1 MFKSYLAVAFRNLIK
16 NKLYSLINIV
26 GLAVGLAACVMIALF
41 VRDEFSYDTQWAKA
55 ERLYRLNTTYNIPGR
70 EPTSGPTA
78 TGRAKEAFR
87 NYFSDDIAA
96 TTRFRSLYSVLR
108 YQDKVVTERIIW
120 TDPETADM
128 FDLKVTAGDIHQALA
143 DKASIAIDQSFAERY
158 FGREN
163 PIGKILT
170 INIYDIERD
179 YKVAAVFEDL
189 PENTVLD
196 IQALVKIDEADFV
209 NQPWEFQQW
218 YSDNSYLY
226 FELKEGSDVDAINA
240 RSSAFIDNSIDFDP
254 EKSSFDKAS
263 DFVAVNAQKMTDI
276 QLNPVGRAG
285 SEMKPTGSMVNVVM
299 FISIAVLILLIACI
313 NFMNLATAKS
323 TQRAREVALRKVL
336 GAHRGQLIIQFMG
349 ESILIALMGLV
360 LGIAIVE
367 LAITAFGGFVGK
379 ELVLDYS
386 DGLTLSILFGLVVF
400 VGVIG
405 GLYPALV
412 LSGFLPARVLKA
424 NKSAETKGSAILRN
438 MLVIIQFSISIGL
451 IIATAAVYG
460 QRLFVTT
467 MDPGF
472 DKESVL
478 VIQNLDR
485 TGMDGKQDAFRQQI
499 LALQGVNKAALSGD
513 TPVNGNTSNS
523 RVTREG
529 DDPSQSML
537 IGRQSVGHEFF
548 DVFDVEFVV
557 GRAFSRDRG
566 TDGTPSADAPED
578 EDLRGTLI
586 LNEAAVRRL
595 GYSSAQEAVG
605 QRLTLGVSQGR
616 SASMEIIGVVRDMQ
630 LQSLKEIVRPE
641 MYLLSSD
648 YISSLSIKFDGN
660 VANLISQIEKIW
672 GSIAPTVPFEYDFID
687 ERIAREFEGEEN
699 QSVLLAFFAG
709 LAVLIACLGLYGLA
723 CFAAERRTKEI
734 GIRKVMGAS
743 VMDIVRLLIWQFS
756 KPVLIANLIAW
767 PIVVYAVMQWL
778 ENFPYR
784 LELWWLAIFCVAS
797 GTIALSIAWATVGGN
812 AARVART
819 NPIQAL
825 RYE

>member
-1 MFKSYLAVAFRNLIK
+1 MFQSYFQVAIRNLIK
-16 NKLYSLINIV
+16 NKLYSFINIV
-26 GLAVGLAACVMIALF
+26 GLAVGLAACLMIALF

-55 ERLYRLNTTYNIPGR
+55 DRLYRLNTTFSIPGR
-70 EPTSGPTA
+70 EPMVGPTA
-78 TGRAKEAFR
+78 PGPAKEAFR
-87 NYFSDDIAA
+87 NYFSEDVAA
-96 TTRFRSLYSVLR
+96 TTRFRRFYSVLR
-108 YQDKVVTERIIW
+108 YQDKVVNEPIIW

-143 DKASIAIDQSFAERY
+143 DKASIAIEQSFAERY

-163 PIGKILT
+163 PIGKIFT

-189 PENTVLD
+189 PDNTVLD

-209 NQPWEFQQW
+209 NQSWEFQEW
-218 YSDNSYLY
+218 YSVNNYLY
-226 FELKEGSDVDAINA
+226 FELKEGADIDAINA
-240 RSSAFIDNSIDFDP
+240 RTSAFLDNSIDIDP
-254 EKSSFDKAS
+254 ENSIFDKAS
-263 DFVAVNAQKMTDI
+263 DFLSINAQKITDI
-276 QLNPVGRAG
+276 QLNPVGRTG
-285 SEMKPTGSMVNVVM
+285 SEMKPTSSIIIVIM
-299 FISIAVLILLIACI
+299 FISIAALILLIACI

-336 GAHRGQLIIQFMG
+336 GAHRRQLIMQFIG
-349 ESILIALMGLV
+349 ESILIALLGLT
-360 LGIAIVE
+360 LGVVIVE
-367 LAITAFGGFVGK
+367 LAVTAFGGFVGK
-379 ELVLDYS
+379 GLVLDYS

-424 NKSAETKGSAILRN
+424 NKSAETSGSAALRN
-438 MLVIIQFSISIGL
+438 ILVIVQFSISIGL

-460 QRLFVTT
+460 QRLYVTT

-472 DKESVL
+472 GKESVL
-478 VIQNLDR
+478 VIDNVGR
-485 TGMDGKQDAFRQQI
+485 TGMDGKQDAFRQQV
-499 LALQGVNKAALSGD
+499 LALPGVKVAALSGS
-513 TPVNGNTSNS
+513 TPVDGNTSNS
-523 RVTREG
+523 SVIREG
-529 DDPSQSML
+529 DDPSKSML
-537 IGRQSVGHEFF
+537 IGRQSIGYEFF
-548 DVFDVEFVV
+548 DVYDVEFTV
-557 GRAFSRDRG
+557 GRAFSRDRE
-566 TDGTPSADAPED
+566 TDGTPPADTPAD
-578 EDLRGTLI
+578 QDLQGTLI
-586 LNEAAVRRL
+586 LNESAVRRL
-595 GYSSAQEAVG
+595 GYPSAQEALG
-605 QRLTLGVSQGR
+605 QRLNYGVSESR
-616 SASMEIIGVVRDMQ
+616 SASMEIIGIVKDMQ
-630 LQSLKEIVRPE
+630 LQSLKETVRPE
-641 MYLLSSD
+641 MYLLDNS

-660 VANLISQIEKIW
+660 VSNLITQIEQIW
-672 GSIAPTVPFEYDFID
+672 GEMAPTVPFEYDFID
-687 ERIAREFEGEEN
+687 ERIAREFEGEQN
-699 QSVLLAFFAG
+699 QSVLLAVFAG

-723 CFAAERRTKEI
+723 SFAAERRTKEI

-743 VMDIVRLLIWQFS
+743 VIDIVRLLIWQFS

-812 AARVART
+812 AAKVART
-819 NPIQAL
+819 NPIKAL